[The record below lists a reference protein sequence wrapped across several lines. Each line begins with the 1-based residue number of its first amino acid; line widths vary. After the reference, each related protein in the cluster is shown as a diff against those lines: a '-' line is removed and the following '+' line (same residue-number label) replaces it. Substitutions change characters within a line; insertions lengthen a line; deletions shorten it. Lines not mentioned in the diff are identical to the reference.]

1 MIAGGFV
8 GKNGRNVH
16 PTAAAGGSLTRL
28 RALRATQM
36 KGCPAS
42 STPSTVATTKGS
54 RHPLR
59 FPTPQYLQHSL
70 QQGRAAAGAA
80 AQAGVG
86 MGWWALRSGCPLLF
100 PHARELYQSGKVCA
114 QVPGS
119 TCGTWAARV
128 LGHGTR
134 LPPTATPSAWIGD
147 LRFRWPR
154 RRLPWRTAPGRAVT
168 SPLGAATMHHVRQGS
183 ITGTTGETDGEGD
196 EVV

>member
-8 GKNGRNVH
+8 GENGRNVH

-80 AQAGVG
+80 APAGVG

-100 PHARELYQSGKVCA
+100 PHARELYQSGNVCA

-119 TCGTWAARV
+119 TLRHLGSSSSWPWHTSASHSDTECLDRRSPFPLASATSAMANGTWQS
-128 LGHGTR
+128 GHF
-134 LPPTATPSAWIGD
+134 TPWGCNNASC
-147 LRFRWPR
+147 
-154 RRLPWRTAPGRAVT
+154 APGINNRDHR
-168 SPLGAATMHHVRQGS
+168 GNGR
-183 ITGTTGETDGEGD
+183 
-196 EVV
+196 